1 MITPGITRRTRPT
14 TTTNVETTDARM
26 YQIKPET
33 MKRFLGCGVLPST
46 ANSAFRNIPRVVM
59 DITTKVKALANTTT
73 ASPESET
80 K

>member
-1 MITPGITRRTRPT
+1 MITPGITSRAKPT
-14 TTTNVETTDARM
+14 TTTNVETTDAKM

-33 MKRFLGCGVLPST
+33 MKRFLGCGGWPPT
-46 ANSAFRNIPRVVM
+46 ASSAFRNIPRVVM
-59 DITTKVKALANTTT
+59 DITTKVKALASTTN